1 MYHRVALVTG
11 ASRGIGREIAL
22 TLCRS
27 NFDVVV
33 ASPEVEKNEEVAE
46 TIRQYGGNT
55 MTLDLDVSSR
65 DSVRQG
71 VDAVLKQ
78 LGRIDVLVNNA
89 GITRDAL
96 SMRMKPE
103 DWDKVLQINLT
114 GAFYMSQAVIPP
126 MMKERWGRI
135 INIASVVGEMGNP
148 GQANYVSSKAGL
160 IGLTKC
166 LAHELASRNITV
178 NAVAPGYIET
188 DMTAVLPQEVKDRM
202 LAMIPLKRF
211 GQPKD
216 IANAVK
222 FLASDDAAYITGAV
236 LRVNGGMYM

>member
-1 MYHRVALVTG
+1 MFHRVALVTG

-22 TLCRS
+22 TLCR
-27 NFDVVV
+27 NQFDVVV

-46 TIRQYGGNT
+46 TIRQCGGNT
-55 MTLDLDVSSR
+55 MTLDLDVSNR
-65 DSVRQG
+65 DSVKQG

-78 LGRIDVLVNNA
+78 MGRIDVLVNNA

-96 SMRMKPE
+96 SMRMKAE
-103 DWDKVLQINLT
+103 DWDRVIQINLT
-114 GAFYMSQAVIPP
+114 GAFNMSQAVIPP

-135 INIASVVGEMGNP
+135 INIASVVGEMGNV
-148 GQANYVSSKAGL
+148 GQANYVASKAGL

-166 LAHELASRNITV
+166 LAQELASRNITV
-178 NAVAPGYIET
+178 NAIAPGYIET
-188 DMTAVLPQEVKDRM
+188 DMTAVLPQEVKERM
-202 LAMIPLKRF
+202 MAMIPLKRF

-222 FLASDDAAYITGAV
+222 FLASEDAAYITGAV

>member
-1 MYHRVALVTG
+1 MFHRVALVTG

-22 TLCRS
+22 TLCRHQ
-27 NFDVVV
+27 FDVVV

-46 TIRQYGGNT
+46 TIRQCGGNT
-55 MTLDLDVSSR
+55 MTLDLDVSNR
-65 DSVRQG
+65 DSVKQG
-71 VDAVLKQ
+71 IEAVLKQ
-78 LGRIDVLVNNA
+78 MGRIDVLVNNA

-103 DWDKVLQINLT
+103 DWDRVIQINLT
-114 GAFYMSQAVIPP
+114 GAFNMAQAVIPP

-135 INIASVVGEMGNP
+135 INIASVVGEMGNA
-148 GQANYVSSKAGL
+148 GQANYVASKAGL

-166 LAHELASRNITV
+166 LAQELASRNITV
-178 NAVAPGYIET
+178 NAIAPGYIET
-188 DMTAVLPQEVKDRM
+188 DMTAVLPQEVKERM
-202 LAMIPLKRF
+202 MAMIPLKRF

-222 FLASDDAAYITGAV
+222 FLASEDAAYITGAV

>member
-1 MYHRVALVTG
+1 VALVTG

-22 TLCRS
+22 TLCR
-27 NFDVVV
+27 NQYDVVV

-46 TIRQYGGNT
+46 AIRQCGGTT

-65 DSVRQG
+65 DSVKQG
-71 VDAVLKQ
+71 IDAVLKQ
-78 LGRIDVLVNNA
+78 MGRLDVLVNNA

-103 DWDKVLQINLT
+103 DWDRVIQINLT
-114 GAFYMSQAVIPP
+114 GAFNMAQAVIPA

-135 INIASVVGEMGNP
+135 INIASVVGEMGNV

-166 LAHELASRNITV
+166 LALELAARNITV
-178 NAVAPGYIET
+178 NAIAPGYIET
-188 DMTAVLPQEVKDRM
+188 DMTAVLPQDVKDRM
-202 LAMIPLKRF
+202 MAMIPLKRF

-216 IANAVK
+216 IAFAVK
-222 FLASDDAAYITGAV
+222 FLASEEAGYITGAV

>member
-1 MYHRVALVTG
+1 MFHRVALVTG
-11 ASRGIGREIAL
+11 ASRGIGHEIAL
-22 TLCRS
+22 MLCRHQ
-27 NFDVVV
+27 FDVVV

-46 TIRQYGGNT
+46 EIRQCGGTT
-55 MTLDLDVSSR
+55 MTLDLDVSNR
-65 DSVRQG
+65 DSVKQG
-71 VDAVLKQ
+71 VGAVMTQ
-78 LGRIDVLVNNA
+78 MGRIDVLVNNA

-103 DWDKVLQINLT
+103 DWDRVIQINLT
-114 GAFYMSQAVIPP
+114 GAFNMAQAVIPA

-135 INIASVVGEMGNP
+135 INIASVVGEMGNV

-166 LAHELASRNITV
+166 LAQELASRNITV
-178 NAVAPGYIET
+178 NAIAPGYIET

-222 FLASDDAAYITGAV
+222 FLASEDAAYITGAV
-236 LRVNGGMYM
+236 IRVNGGMYM

>member
-1 MYHRVALVTG
+1 MFHRVALVTG

-46 TIRQYGGNT
+46 AIRQCGGTT
-55 MTLDLDVSSR
+55 MTLDLDVSNR
-65 DSVRQG
+65 DSVKAG

-78 LGRIDVLVNNA
+78 MGRIDVLVNNA

-96 SMRMKPE
+96 ALRMKPE
-103 DWDKVLQINLT
+103 DWDRVIQINLT
-114 GAFYMSQAVIPP
+114 GAFYMSQAVMPA

-178 NAVAPGYIET
+178 NAIAPGYIET

-216 IANAVK
+216 IAYAVK
-222 FLASDDAAYITGAV
+222 FLASEEAGYITGAV

>member
-1 MYHRVALVTG
+1 MFHRVALVTG

-46 TIRQYGGNT
+46 TIRQCGGNT
-55 MTLDLDVSSR
+55 ITLDLDVSNR
-65 DSVRQG
+65 GSVKEG
-71 VDAVLKQ
+71 VDSVLKQ
-78 LGRIDVLVNNA
+78 MGRLDVLVNNA

>member
-1 MYHRVALVTG
+1 MFHRVALVTG

-46 TIRQYGGNT
+46 TIRQCGGNT
-55 MTLDLDVSSR
+55 MTLDLDVSNR
-65 DSVRQG
+65 GSVKEG
-71 VDAVLKQ
+71 VDSVLKQ
-78 LGRIDVLVNNA
+78 MGRLDVLVNNA